1 MLEKYIPK
9 RFANALVKHVAAVT
23 LFIPYYY
30 SFSYN
35 PYYQDFVLATFFAA
49 LFMMTVFTSWKLSF
63 RRNGVLLCILSV
75 LLVAYNGYA
84 TYINYRYHHWYGEQI
99 NTTLAFLAFI
109 VLLAVRD
116 GRELVDRYV
125 ILATI
130 HLIVIS
136 NVLAL
141 LYRAL
146 DKYSSFIFFNTEI
159 RQGKF
164 PLPSKPYSWL
174 YFHKSQYSLLLVLCI
189 AFFVVYRHYFR
200 NRLTY
205 CLSQAVLIAALY
217 FSDTYTSMAAA
228 LIIFAAQFADYWFRT
243 KWYLKL
249 ISLAVVPVSLAYV
262 VKALYVRINENRNM
276 ATLGSRTMIWEAF
289 IGHIQEHPHGVGME
303 FSEPVFQVTE
313 WFFTNNCHN
322 VFMNHMF
329 RFSIPVGLI
338 FTLMFAVIIIFSIIK
353 KFSFLT
359 IGIWIALLI
368 PMCMDYSLFAS
379 ELPFF
384 LFIVYCMFFREEG

>member
-1 MLEKYIPK
+1 MGLFVVNTRKAEPFFVWYDFK
-9 RFANALVKHVAAVT
+9 KHKT
-23 LFIPYYY
+23 LFVEYEM
-30 SFSYN
+30 
-35 PYYQDFVLATFFAA
+35 V
-49 LFMMTVFTSWKLSF
+49 
-63 RRNGVLLCILSV
+63 
-75 LLVAYNGYA
+75 
-84 TYINYRYHHWYGEQI
+84 
-99 NTTLAFLAFI
+99 
-109 VLLAVRD
+109 
-116 GRELVDRYV
+116 
-125 ILATI
+125 
-130 HLIVIS
+130 
-136 NVLAL
+136 
-141 LYRAL
+141 
-146 DKYSSFIFFNTEI
+146 
-159 RQGKF
+159 
-164 PLPSKPYSWL
+164 
-174 YFHKSQYSLLLVLCI
+174 
-189 AFFVVYRHYFR
+189 
-200 NRLTY
+200 
-205 CLSQAVLIAALY
+205 
-217 FSDTYTSMAAA
+217 
-228 LIIFAAQFADYWFRT
+228 
-243 KWYLKL
+243 LKL
-249 ISLAVVPVSLAYV
+249 ISLAVVSVSLAYV

-329 RFSIPVGLI
+329 RFSIPVGMI